1 MSTRPVLA
9 AVSLLALSVALA
21 PAATAAPA
29 KAGKGKQTVEG
40 KISWTIVTTYKDDGD
55 PNDLSR
61 MTQDETTEEIHS
73 VQVKAVRDPK
83 YTRTYVFK
91 RGKAAY
97 SYSYQMNRVSQD
109 YTFGQVVC
117 QTTTRANASGTGKV
131 DLSPSVFGKYNP
143 NKNILV
149 IDKRTKG
156 ISVGASLPGT
166 GTSTTEQRGF
176 GLSPCGDGS
185 WSDPIDEV
193 GSTGLKNSNNVC
205 VPKGMKKPSTS
216 YRPLYG
222 KWNNGKKRFDFACS
236 ATFTD
241 STGKENQRIT
251 VSGSLK
257 YKR

>member
-55 PNDLSR
+55 PSDPSNL
-61 MTQDETTEEIHS
+61 TQDETTEEIHS

-83 YTRTYVFK
+83 FTRTYVFK

-97 SYSYQMNRVSQD
+97 SYSYQTTRITKES
-109 YTFGQVVC
+109 TFGQVSC
-117 QTTTRANASGTGKV
+117 ETTTTANASGTGKTDV
-131 DLSPSVFGKYNP
+131 APSIFGKYNP
-143 NKNILV
+143 KKDVLI
-149 IDKRTKG
+149 IDRRTKG
-156 ISVGASLPGT
+156 ISVGAGVRGT

-176 GLSPCGDGS
+176 GLSPCQDGS
-185 WSDPIDEV
+185 WSDPIEET
-193 GSTGLKNSNNVC
+193 GGTGLRNSNNMC
-205 VPKGMKKPSTS
+205 LPKGLKKPSG
-216 YRPLYG
+216 RLPLFG

-241 STGKENQRIT
+241 STGNETQRIT